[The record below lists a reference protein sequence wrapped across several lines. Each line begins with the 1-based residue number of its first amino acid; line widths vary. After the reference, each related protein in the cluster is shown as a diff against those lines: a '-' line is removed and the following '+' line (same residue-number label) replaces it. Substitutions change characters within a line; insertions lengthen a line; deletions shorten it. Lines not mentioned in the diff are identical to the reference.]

1 MTEEEWSLEGGDQ
14 MPLKNRHLRAWG
26 SLKWMKAIRK
36 LSVTEGRLLDNESLG
51 CSGKRIG
58 EAAGDIHSWKS
69 VMSLKTHCECFTHGD
84 RMPGH
89 DHSGNSSLLQGL

>member
-1 MTEEEWSLEGGDQ
+1 MTEKGWSLEGADQ

-26 SLKWMKAIRK
+26 SLKWMKPIRK

-58 EAAGDIHSWKS
+58 EATGDIHSWSQWCPWRSIVKMLP
-69 VMSLKTHCECFTHGD
+69 VEI
-84 RMPGH
+84 RVPGQ
-89 DHSGNSSLLQGL
+89 DHSGNSSLLPGL